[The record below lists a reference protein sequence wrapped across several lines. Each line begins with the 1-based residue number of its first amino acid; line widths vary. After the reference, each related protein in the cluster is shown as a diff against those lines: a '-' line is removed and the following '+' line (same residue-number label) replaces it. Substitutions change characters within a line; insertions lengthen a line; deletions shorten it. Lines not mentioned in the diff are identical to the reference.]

1 MTSPADTPMVP
12 TQAPPRT
19 RAVSRDRPGAR
30 RRARMSWRDRVRR
43 DWQMLLMVAPAM
55 IILLVFTYVP
65 LLGNIIAFQD
75 YSPFIGILD
84 SPFVGLAHF
93 ERMFGSDAFWR
104 SVVNTLMITTAQLIF
119 FFPVPIVLA
128 LLLNSLISERAKA
141 TVQAVIYLPYFFSWV
156 LVVTLFQQIFGGAGV
171 IATFMRQQG
180 WQPIDL
186 MTNPDTF
193 IALITAQAVWKD
205 AGWSAIVFLAA
216 LSTVDV
222 TLYEAAAVDGAGRWR
237 RLWHV
242 TLPALRPVIVLM
254 LILRLGNSLNV
265 GFEQVLLQRDAVGAR
280 TAEVLDTY
288 VYYTGLVNADWAY
301 GAAAGLFKGAV
312 GLALVLAANKVAHM
326 LGDQGVYAKR

>member
-1 MTSPADTPMVP
+1 MVP
-12 TQAPPRT
+12 TQAPPSAR
-19 RAVSRDRPGAR
+19 SGPRDRPGAR
-30 RRARMSWRDRVRR
+30 LRARMGWKDRLRR
-43 DWQMLLMVAPAM
+43 DWQMLAMVAPAM
-55 IILLVFTYVP
+55 IILLVFTYMP

-75 YSPFIGILD
+75 YSPFAGILD

-93 ERMFGSDAFWR
+93 QRMFGTAAFWQ
-104 SVVNTLMITTAQLIF
+104 SVVNTLMITTAQLVF
-119 FFPVPIVLA
+119 FFPVPIMLA
-128 LLLNSLISERAKA
+128 LLLNSLISNRAKA
-141 TVQAVIYLPYFFSWV
+141 AVQAVIYLPYFFSWV
-156 LVVTLFQQIFGGAGV
+156 LVVTLFQQMFGGAGV
-171 IATFMRQQG
+171 VATFMRQQG
-180 WQPIDL
+180 WQPVDL

-254 LILRLGNSLNV
+254 LILRLGNSLNI
-265 GFEQVLLQRDAVGAR
+265 GFEQVLLQRDAVGAS

-288 VYYTGLVNADWAY
+288 VYYTGLVNGDWAY
-301 GAAAGLFKGAV
+301 GAAAGIFKGVV

-326 LGDQGVYAKR
+326 LGDQGVYAKQ